1 LNAKKFQ
8 IINYTEKPVCAI
20 NKILEIYLIMQRPEP
35 VGHFPSELVAKVLI
49 VGESGV
55 GKTSLLTR
63 FTDNLFSASVAPS
76 MSKSSFLLFSC
87 NSIGVDH
94 KNKKVKVDGKEFK
107 LQIWDTMGQEK
118 YRAMTDM
125 FYKNAKAVIVV
136 FDLTNIESFQNV
148 SNWIRHTKNKSGE
161 DICKLVVG
169 NKKDM
174 EDRVATAE
182 DVKELSEDLGVE
194 IMEVSA
200 KTGENVDAAFIKI
213 AKDIKKKF
221 FAKDDIKSDPIQK
234 NIRIKRGSKDSPSVS
249 GGCGC

>member
-1 LNAKKFQ
+1 
-8 IINYTEKPVCAI
+8 
-20 NKILEIYLIMQRPEP
+20 M
-35 VGHFPSELVAKVLI
+35 
-49 VGESGV
+49 
-55 GKTSLLTR
+55 
-63 FTDNLFSASVAPS
+63 
-76 MSKSSFLLFSC
+76 
-87 NSIGVDH
+87 
-94 KNKKVKVDGKEFK
+94 KVDGTEFK

-174 EDRVATAE
+174 EDRVASAE
-182 DVKELSEDLGVE
+182 DIKELSEDLGVE

-200 KTGENVDAAFIKI
+200 KTGDNVDAAFIKV
-213 AKDIKKKF
+213 AKEIKKKF
-221 FAKDDIKSDPIQK
+221 FTSSVLGKTDPSQRNVKIKK
-234 NIRIKRGSKDSPSVS
+234 GGKESPSVS